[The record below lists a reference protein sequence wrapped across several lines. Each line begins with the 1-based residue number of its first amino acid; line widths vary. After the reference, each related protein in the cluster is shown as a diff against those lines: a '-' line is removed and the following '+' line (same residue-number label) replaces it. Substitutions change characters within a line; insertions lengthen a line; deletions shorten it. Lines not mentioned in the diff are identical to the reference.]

1 MAKIVGVGPDAPTVV
16 SENGAKQSRCD
27 YRFDLIDGPALFDM
41 AAILEVGAR
50 RYGEDNWRGV
60 PTAAHV
66 NHALMHLYAY
76 LAGDGQDN
84 HLGHAFCRL
93 MFAVATELAP
103 RGQE

>member
-16 SENGAKQSRCD
+16 SENGAKQSAAP
-27 YRFDLIDGPALFDM
+27 YRFDLIDGPALFDL
-41 AAILEVGAR
+41 AAILSTGAEK
-50 RYGEDNWRGV
+50 YGIDNWRGL
-60 PTAAHV
+60 PTRDHV

-93 MFAVATELAP
+93 MFAVATELAA